1 LPDGNRVP
9 IGKLMALITT
19 AEQEALRDVMRAFL
33 RKYSAEAD
41 VRTQMD
47 SDAGYDGSAW
57 ETAAEQIGLQA
68 LAIPEEFGGA
78 GYGFD
83 ELAVVLEETGR
94 TLFTGPVLPSVV
106 LAPAVLLSS
115 GDTVACEQYLPGL
128 ADGSRIATVAVSEN
142 ASLWSESDITV
153 SATRDGN
160 DWFLTGIKRYVL
172 SGAQADFIVVA
183 ARTDR
188 GVSLFGIENPSTGL
202 TVEALPVMDLTR
214 RLASLTFDRCPAVPI
229 GESGGGWTTLSR
241 VFDQAIV
248 ALACEQVGA
257 AAAVLDL
264 TVDYLKVRQQF
275 GRPIGSFQ
283 AIKHRCADMLVELES
298 ARSAA
303 AYASAAIAAG
313 AEDAS
318 VAASIA
324 KVYCSQAFY
333 HIAAES
339 IQMHGGIGFTW
350 EHPAQLYFK
359 RAKSGEVL
367 FGSPSAH
374 RERIAELIGMN

>member
-1 LPDGNRVP
+1 MG
-9 IGKLMALITT
+9 LITT
-19 AEQEALRDVMRAFL
+19 AEQEALRDVMRTFM
-33 RKYSAEAD
+33 RKYSTEAD
-41 VRTQMD
+41 VRSQMD
-47 SDAGYDGSAW
+47 SDLGYDAQAW
-57 ETAAEQIGLQA
+57 ETAAEQIGMQG

-83 ELAVVLEETGR
+83 ELAVVLEEAGR
-94 TLFTGPVLPSVV
+94 ALFTGPVLPSVA
-106 LAPAVLLSS
+106 LAPAALLLS
-115 GDTVACEQYLPGL
+115 GDEQACKRYLPVI
-128 ADGSRIATVAVSEN
+128 ADGSTVATLAVSEDS
-142 ASLWSESDITV
+142 AVWRESDITV
-153 SATRDGN
+153 SAARHGDG
-160 DWFLTGIKRYVL
+160 WALTGTKRYVL
-172 SGAQADFIVVA
+172 SGAEAGVVLVA

-188 GVSLFGIENPSTGL
+188 GVSLFAVEKPVSGL
-202 TVEALPVMDLTR
+202 SVKPLPVMDLTR
-214 RLASLTFDRCPAVPI
+214 RLASLTFDDCPAVLVGDD
-229 GESGGGWTTLSR
+229 GEARPTLMK
-241 VFDQAIV
+241 VFDRAIT

-257 AAAVLDL
+257 AAAVLES

-303 AYASAAIAAG
+303 AYATAAVTTG

-318 VAASIA
+318 TAAAIA

-350 EHPAQLYFK
+350 EHPAHLYFK
-359 RAKSGEVL
+359 RAKGAEVM
-367 FGSPSAH
+367 FGSPAAH
-374 RERIAELIGMN
+374 RERIAQLVGMH

>member
-1 LPDGNRVP
+1 
-9 IGKLMALITT
+9 MALITT
-19 AEQEALRDVMRAFL
+19 DEQEALREVMRAFL

-41 VRTQMD
+41 VRIQMD
-47 SDAGYDGSAW
+47 SELGYDPQAW
-57 ETAAEQIGLQA
+57 QTAAEQIGMQA
-68 LAIPEEFGGA
+68 LAIPEDLGGA

-83 ELAVVLEETGR
+83 ELSVILEEAGR

-106 LAPAVLLSS
+106 LAPAVLLLS
-115 GDTVACEQYLPGL
+115 GDSAACERYLPGL
-128 ADGSRIATVAVSEN
+128 ADGSMIATVAVSED
-142 ASLWSESDITV
+142 AAKWDEADITV
-153 SATRDGN
+153 SATREGG
-160 DWFLTGIKRYVL
+160 DWVLTGTKRYVIG
-172 SGAQADFIVVA
+172 GAQAGLILVA

-188 GVSLFGIENPSTGL
+188 GVSVFAIDSPTTGL
-202 TVEALPVMDLTR
+202 TVEPLPVMDLTR
-214 RLASLTFDRCPAVPI
+214 RLASLTFDRTPAMLV
-229 GESGGGWTTLSR
+229 GGDGAGWTTLSQ

-248 ALACEQVGA
+248 ALACEQVGS

-303 AYASAAIAAG
+303 AYASAAITAG

-318 VAASIA
+318 VSASIA

-350 EHPAQLYFK
+350 EHPAHLYFK

-367 FGSPSAH
+367 FGSPAAH
-374 RERIAELIGMN
+374 RERIADLIGMH